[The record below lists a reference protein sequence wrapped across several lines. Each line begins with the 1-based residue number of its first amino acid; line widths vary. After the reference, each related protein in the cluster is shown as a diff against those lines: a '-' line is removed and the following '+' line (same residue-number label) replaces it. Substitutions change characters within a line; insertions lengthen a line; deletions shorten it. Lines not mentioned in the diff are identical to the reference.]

1 MSSLTANRLSQRH
14 WPAAYRPLRPISLL
28 LQATVLVLAEIV
40 LFRAYGAFDSAFH
53 WAAHFLVAVALT
65 AVVLCAYLLVAGRP
79 APGQLLTVL
88 GLHLYAMFPDLLF
101 RWGIPHARW
110 MNVFAGHVAVHYLPG
125 GDRSWLAVA
134 VLAVAGYVLL
144 LARWVSAR
152 DREATAGLAPGLGL
166 GGSAVWRAQ
175 SDPRTTPLGHTR
187 HGEANPAVVLL
198 HGLGGTQS
206 VWQPVAELL
215 ALDGVPSVTVD
226 LLGFGA
232 SLGIGTQFA
241 PHDQAE
247 ALARLLDMPT
257 RRAITVVSHSY
268 GALVA
273 VELARSR
280 PDLVKQLVLVTP
292 PVFPNPERARAR
304 VARRSWLARATLQD
318 RSAAS
323 AACGLMC
330 LLRSPLGRAAPRVA
344 GLPETLTE
352 QVAADVA
359 RGGVTHT
366 YPAYRDGLL
375 AMFEG
380 NPLAAELAHPAVPLT
395 LVIAQQDQTAPA
407 EDLVG
412 LPISPTVQIHRLPG
426 GHLLPLTSPD
436 SVRRL
441 ILARLETPGA

>member
-1 MSSLTANRLSQRH
+1 MTALTAWLPHRH
-14 WPAAYRPLRPISLL
+14 WPAAYRPLRPTSLL
-28 LQATVLVLAEIV
+28 LQAAVLVLAEIV

-53 WAAHFLVAVALT
+53 WGAHFLVAVALS
-65 AVVLCAYLLVAGRP
+65 AVVLCTYLLVAGRP

-88 GLHLYAMFPDLLF
+88 ALHLYAMFPDLLF
-101 RWGIPHARW
+101 RWGMPHATW
-110 MNVFAGHVAVHYLPG
+110 MNVFAGHIAVHYLPG

-144 LARWVSAR
+144 LAGWVSAR
-152 DREATAGLAPGLGL
+152 DREATAGMAPGLGL

-175 SDPRTTPLGHTR
+175 SDPRTTLLGHTR
-187 HGEANPAVVLL
+187 HGEAAPTVVLL
-198 HGLGGTQS
+198 HGLGGTQA

-215 ALDGVPSVTVD
+215 ARDGVSSVRVD

-232 SLGIGTQFA
+232 SLDIGTRFA
-241 PHDQAE
+241 PRDQAE
-247 ALARLLDMPT
+247 ALARLLEMQT
-257 RRAITVVSHSY
+257 RGAVTVVSHSY

-273 VELARSR
+273 VELVRSR

-292 PVFPNPERARAR
+292 PVFPDPEQARTR
-304 VARRSWLARATLQD
+304 VGGRSWLARATLQD
-318 RSAAS
+318 RSVAS

-330 LLRSPLGRAAPRVA
+330 LLRSPLGHAAPRVA

-359 RGGVTHT
+359 RGGVEHT

-375 AMFEG
+375 AMFED

-395 LVIAQQDQTAPA
+395 LVVAQQDQTAPA
-407 EDLVG
+407 EDLLG
-412 LPISPTVQIHRLPG
+412 LAISPSVRIHRLPG

-441 ILARLETPGA
+441 ILASLGPSEG